1 MAFVP
6 LNISPVWRP
15 WRQAGVRHLLTD
27 PDVAERLRCTVS
39 SPVRECGVPSDAGR
53 EGTQVRQAPAEPS
66 RTPPVE
72 VPAASLSGGSCT
84 APPGPSS
91 SAVPIL
97 TDSASWPASWQM
109 LLRRCGS
116 PAPAVLWTYPGLAED
131 LGGVPDNR
139 RRNFF
144 RRLFRD
150 LAMPKGSHA
159 FWPLQ
164 PSADR
169 RSGADAAFFYSGVA
183 VLNPDLVILM
193 CDELPPT
200 LNVPRMRPFQ
210 AVIHRERRYVQLH
223 DPTQLAGQLDGSA
236 EPVPLYAR
244 LLGFLKALTTRA

>member
-6 LNISPVWRP
+6 LNISPLWRP
-15 WRQAGVRHLLTD
+15 WRQVGVTHLLTE
-27 PDVAERLRCTVS
+27 PDVAERLRCAAS
-39 SPVRECGVPSDAGR
+39 SPGVPSDAGR
-53 EGTQVRQAPAEPS
+53 EETRARQAEPLQARS
-66 RTPPVE
+66 VK
-72 VPAASLSGGSCT
+72 VPTASPSGASCT
-84 APPGPSS
+84 APPEPSP

-97 TDSASWPASWQM
+97 TDSVSWPASWRD

-116 PAPAVLWTYPGLAED
+116 LAPTVLWTYPGLVDD
-131 LGGVPDNR
+131 LGGIPDNG

-159 FWPLQ
+159 FWPLR
-164 PSADR
+164 PPDDR
-169 RSGADAAFFYSGVA
+169 RSGADAAFFYSGAA

-193 CDELPPT
+193 CDAIPST

-210 AVIHRERRYVQLH
+210 TIIHRERRYVQLH

-236 EPVPLYAR
+236 VPVPGYAR
-244 LLGFLKALTTRA
+244 LLGFLKALTARG